1 MADGITRGTMS
12 RQVKLV
18 QSQRKDQ
25 NQKIWN
31 IQGRKSI
38 VSMKFLIFSGKKFP
52 IFFREKI
59 SISDKYNF
67 GVFSETRFPIF
78 FREKS
83 SDIYSEKISWFLPEK
98 KFPIFFLFFGKKF
111 QFFSKKSSRFF
122 CGKKFRYH
130 INTIPNFFRKKSLWS
145 FFAKVPDF
153 LWKKLSDLFREKNF
167 DFR

>member
-1 MADGITRGTMS
+1 MQNFLVFVLAVRFRLKKAYVADGITRGTMS

-52 IFFREKI
+52 IFFGKFFRCFSEKV

-67 GVFSETRFPIF
+67 GVFSEKTTKNFL
-78 FREKS
+78 EK
-83 SDIYSEKISWFLPEK
+83 D
-98 KFPIFFLFFGKKF
+98 
-111 QFFSKKSSRFF
+111 
-122 CGKKFRYH
+122 
-130 INTIPNFFRKKSLWS
+130 RKKSGTSMKRLIFVPVCS
-145 FFAKVPDF
+145 KFFGFSPCLF
-153 LWKKLSDLFREKNF
+153 FQCKLVLACV
-167 DFR
+167 

>member
-1 MADGITRGTMS
+1 MQNFLVFVLAVRFRLKNAYVADGITRGTMS

-31 IQGRKSI
+31 IQGRKST

-78 FREKS
+78 FAKKVPIFIRKKFHDFYRKKV
-83 SDIYSEKISWFLPEK
+83 SDLFSFFREKIS
-98 KFPIFFLFFGKKF
+98 IFF
-111 QFFSKKSSRFF
+111 
-122 CGKKFRYH
+122 
-130 INTIPNFFRKKSLWS
+130 
-145 FFAKVPDF
+145 
-153 LWKKLSDLFREKNF
+153 
-167 DFR
+167 